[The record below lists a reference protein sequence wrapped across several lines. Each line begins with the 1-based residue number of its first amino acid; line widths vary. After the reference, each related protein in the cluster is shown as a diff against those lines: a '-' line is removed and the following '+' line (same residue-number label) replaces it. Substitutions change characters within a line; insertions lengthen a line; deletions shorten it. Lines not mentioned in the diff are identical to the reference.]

1 MHQLN
6 TAYDTLTQES
16 RTAIA
21 SAERAIN
28 DYLAEPERDVL
39 NIQNI
44 PEMMRQ
50 VAGAVRFLQLPTPAS
65 MLSQLASY
73 LQQRINSGTRID
85 DDTLAYIADV
95 MMAVDHH
102 LDGFENHRPVSKQA
116 LDVGQ
121 HSLSQLLAA

>member
-21 SAERAIN
+21 SAEQAIN